1 MSRVG
6 SRDRH
11 SWWWSKNFW
20 MDDFEAIA
28 NYVKIPSKQ
37 LFLFLSQLTTY
48 QKYHKTWNEY
58 WISIK
63 DYKWNT
69 VLGNVRI
76 YINLVTCTSWT
87 AEMTMANLMCIYFS
101 VLESQTFW
109 SKTGGTWALETFL
122 AFANFYIFS
131 PKALFLSDYY

>member
-1 MSRVG
+1 
-6 SRDRH
+6 
-11 SWWWSKNFW
+11 

-76 YINLVTCTSWT
+76 YIH
-87 AEMTMANLMCIYFS
+87 IYIYKNS
-101 VLESQTFW
+101 IKKS
-109 SKTGGTWALETFL
+109 
-122 AFANFYIFS
+122 
-131 PKALFLSDYY
+131 